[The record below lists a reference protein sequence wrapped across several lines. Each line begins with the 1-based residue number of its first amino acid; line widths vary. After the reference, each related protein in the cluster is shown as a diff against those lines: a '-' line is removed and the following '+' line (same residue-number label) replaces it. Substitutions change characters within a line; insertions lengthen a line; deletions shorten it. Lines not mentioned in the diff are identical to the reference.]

1 MLISVPT
8 EDAYLVFSCL
18 NAPLS
23 FSAGISVIVCAVVF
37 YVTDNNMVLAWPCV
51 TICQWPRAVLRAG
64 ERPYLH
70 KFVKNRPAATY
81 QRSTDDQ
88 WMTSGIFLRLVKG

>member
-64 ERPYLH
+64 PFSAQGNGLIYTNSSRIGLLRH
-70 KFVKNRPAATY
+70 IKGLL
-81 QRSTDDQ
+81 
-88 WMTSGIFLRLVKG
+88 MTSG